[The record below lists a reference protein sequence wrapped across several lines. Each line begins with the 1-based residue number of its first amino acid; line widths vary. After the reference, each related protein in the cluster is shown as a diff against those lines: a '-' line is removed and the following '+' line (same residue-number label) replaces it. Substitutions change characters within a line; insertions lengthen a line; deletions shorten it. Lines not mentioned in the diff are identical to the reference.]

1 MKTLWENPTKPYY
14 SQFEIHNLLS
24 FTVQRQSTTMAVN
37 DSTVIML
44 FTVGLKGLPVYIYVH
59 IDIIIPIPFNVA
71 IYFIFYLYTSFFTV
85 L

>member
-14 SQFEIHNLLS
+14 SQFEKHNLLS

-37 DSTVIML
+37 NSTVIML
-44 FTVGLKGLPVYIYVH
+44 FTVGLKGLPVYIYIYVH

-71 IYFIFYLYTSFFTV
+71 I
-85 L
+85 

>member
-1 MKTLWENPTKPYY
+1 MKTLWENPTKPY
-14 SQFEIHNLLS
+14 SQFEKHNLLS

>member
-1 MKTLWENPTKPYY
+1 MKTLWEHPTKSY
-14 SQFEIHNLLS
+14 SQFEKHNLLS

-59 IDIIIPIPFNVA
+59 
-71 IYFIFYLYTSFFTV
+71 
-85 L
+85 